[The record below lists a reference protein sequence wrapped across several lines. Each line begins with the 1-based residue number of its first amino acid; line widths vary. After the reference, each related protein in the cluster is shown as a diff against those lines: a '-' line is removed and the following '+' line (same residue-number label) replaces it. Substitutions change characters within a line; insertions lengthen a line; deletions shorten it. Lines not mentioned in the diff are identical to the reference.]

1 MSEKWQYPE
10 WAWFPG
16 DGADDPETVKG
27 IREDWVHHYYDYVT
41 WFKIKSVL
49 EIGVRAGYSAFAM
62 LSANPNMYYRGI
74 DINQGVHGG
83 FAGSVYFAL
92 GLLKYHFPEASVG
105 ISILD
110 SQQMQFLD
118 TLAPNSGK
126 FDLAHIDGDHTYTG
140 ATHDMEL
147 CLPYCRL
154 MVVDDY
160 DFDAEVR
167 RAVDDFL
174 KTHPELEGHYRR
186 NFRGHMLI
194 RQG

>member
-1 MSEKWQYPE
+1 MSDNWKYPE

-16 DGADDPETVKG
+16 DGAESPETVKA
-27 IREDWVHHYYDYVT
+27 IREDWLHHYYNYIKE
-41 WFKIKSVL
+41 FKVQSVF

-62 LSANPNMYYRGI
+62 LSANPRMFYRGV

-83 FAGSVYFAL
+83 FGGSVYFAI
-92 GLLKYHFPEASVG
+92 GLLKCNFPKAHIG
-105 ISILD
+105 IRIHD

-118 TLAPNSGK
+118 TFPKTGK
-126 FDLAHIDGDHTYTG
+126 FDLAHIDGNHTYEG
-140 ATHDMEL
+140 ARHDMKL

-160 DFDAEVR
+160 DFDAEVHE
-167 RAVDDFL
+167 AVDDFL
-174 KTHPELEGHYRR
+174 REHPELQGEHRK

-194 RQG
+194 HVA